1 MSEKKAC
8 EFRDRGI
15 RLQPD
20 CGAGAV
26 SRRDVLLK
34 VGAGLTAVGAAATAV
49 PVLGFVASSFGRSQ
63 SAAEWVSLGSLEQ
76 FPVDETRLVVYQ
88 NPATRPWDGDTAH
101 VPCWV
106 RRIDEQTFQVFAVNC
121 THLGCPVR
129 WFPGSRLF
137 MCPCHGGAF
146 YADGSHASGPPPR
159 GLFEY
164 QHRVEDGELKVLA
177 GHLPTLAEPL

>member
-1 MSEKKAC
+1 MSKT
-8 EFRDRGI
+8 
-15 RLQPD
+15 
-20 CGAGAV
+20 CGCGHQSKV
-26 SRRDVLLK
+26 SRRDAMLK
-34 VGAGLTAVGAAATAV
+34 VGAGMSVLGGALMGV
-49 PVLGFVASSFGRSQ
+49 PILGFVLSAFTKSKPHQ
-63 SAAEWVSLGSLEQ
+63 SWISLGPLEQ

-106 RRIDEQTFQVFAVNC
+106 RRTDEGQFQVFAINC

-129 WFPGSRLF
+129 WFPESKLF

-146 YADGSHASGPPPR
+146 YEDGSHASGPPPR

-164 QHRVEDGELKVLA
+164 EHKVEDGQLLVM
-177 GHLPTLAEPL
+177 GGYLPTLAEPL